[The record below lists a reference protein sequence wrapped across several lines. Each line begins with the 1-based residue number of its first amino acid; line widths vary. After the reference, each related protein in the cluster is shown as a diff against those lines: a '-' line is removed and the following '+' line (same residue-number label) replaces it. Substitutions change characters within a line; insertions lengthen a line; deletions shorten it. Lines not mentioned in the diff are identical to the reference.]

1 MVNSRWGKAARKTI
15 KAASG
20 IGYTAAGFALLAF
33 SSTPSYAIPS
43 PDLVVGSI
51 SSISQ
56 LIALV
61 SAMVGGGAIL
71 VGARAGANASGA
83 ARTARIAWRTA
94 TIAGLFLAASLA
106 ANYYQYSTNAAARQA
121 RLEAAILRPTEMT
134 DGKTLDADLKEVSF
148 DEQLHSPLGI
158 STDEV
163 ARLLQEQRQGL
174 AGNNVFIDVREN
186 PETVMNKVHA
196 D

>member
-33 SSTPSYAIPS
+33 SSAPSYAIPS

-61 SAMVGGGAIL
+61 SAMVGGGAVV
-71 VGARAGANASGA
+71 VGVRARATTAGA
-83 ARTARIAWRTA
+83 ARSVRIAWRIA
-94 TIAGLFLAASLA
+94 VFAGLFLA
-106 ANYYQYSTNAAARQA
+106 
-121 RLEAAILRPTEMT
+121 
-134 DGKTLDADLKEVSF
+134 
-148 DEQLHSPLGI
+148 
-158 STDEV
+158 
-163 ARLLQEQRQGL
+163 
-174 AGNNVFIDVREN
+174 
-186 PETVMNKVHA
+186 
-196 D
+196 